1 MMNPDARIEE
11 LLEKPCWVID
21 GLPERVPENSA
32 GQYASLEEV
41 FHTPELFEKF
51 TAILLKLNCYY
62 DLHVN
67 CREEW
72 MTNPSAAV
80 LSAWIRDV
88 FETQGRILILTAPQE
103 ALFALNGD
111 DNYMTVY
118 GPDAVLL
125 ERTVRIAGAE
135 GLFVW
140 KGAD

>member
-1 MMNPDARIEE
+1 MNPDARIEE

-125 ERTVRIAGAE
+125 ERTGRIAGAE

-140 KGAD
+140 KGAE